1 MCQYVSAKADLGSDF
16 TFNHLHKVYGII
28 LMEQSPGEFHKA
40 AGHYIHKRKPV
51 FDTGIYRDNPGL
63 HEDIF
68 LCLDSFHSN
77 VHNITKSSSELE
89 AWLTFL
95 SATDPVVIGVL
106 IEAFPC
112 FAPIYQEI
120 MEFAKEPKELIGML
134 SKELYI
140 MDKNMERL
148 MVSQLQDEV
157 SAEKAR
163 ADAAEVKASEAVT
176 KMEIFKLKCQNN
188 PPEEIADKLSLS
200 VKYVNSVLN
209 EP

>member
-1 MCQYVSAKADLGSDF
+1 MF
-16 TFNHLHKVYGII
+16 
-28 LMEQSPGEFHKA
+28 PGF
-40 AGHYIHKRKPV
+40 
-51 FDTGIYRDNPGL
+51 

-77 VHNITKSSSELE
+77 VHNVTKDSSELE

-95 SATDPVVIGVL
+95 SANDPVVIGAL

-120 MEFAKEPKELIGML
+120 TEFAKDPKELIGML

-148 MVSQLQDEV
+148 MVSQLQEEV
-157 SAEKAR
+157 IAEKAR

-176 KMEIFKLKCQNN
+176 KANAAKAERDEAIIKMEIFKLKCQSKTS
-188 PPEEIADKLSLS
+188 EEIADRLGLS
-200 VKYVNSVLN
+200 VEYVNSVL
-209 EP
+209 EFDDLE

>member
-1 MCQYVSAKADLGSDF
+1 MRKVFAVSF
-16 TFNHLHKVYGII
+16 Y
-28 LMEQSPGEFHKA
+28 
-40 AGHYIHKRKPV
+40 
-51 FDTGIYRDNPGL
+51 
-63 HEDIF
+63 EDIF

-77 VHNITKSSSELE
+77 VHDITKDCSELE

-95 SATDPVVIGVL
+95 SATDPVVIGAL

-120 MEFAKEPKELIGML
+120 MEFAKDPKELIGML
-134 SKELYI
+134 SKKLYI

-148 MVSQLQDEV
+148 MVSQLQEEV
-157 SAEKAR
+157 TAEKAR

-176 KMEIFKLKCQNN
+176 KMEIFKLKCQSKT
-188 PPEEIADKLSLS
+188 PEEIADKLGLS
-200 VKYVNSVLN
+200 VEYVDSVLN

>member
-1 MCQYVSAKADLGSDF
+1 MRKVFAVSF
-16 TFNHLHKVYGII
+16 Y
-28 LMEQSPGEFHKA
+28 
-40 AGHYIHKRKPV
+40 
-51 FDTGIYRDNPGL
+51 
-63 HEDIF
+63 EDIF

-77 VHNITKSSSELE
+77 VHDITKDCSELE

-95 SATDPVVIGVL
+95 SATDPVVIGAL

-120 MEFAKEPKELIGML
+120 MEFAKDPKELIGML

-148 MVSQLQDEV
+148 MVSQLQEEV
-157 SAEKAR
+157 TAAKAER
-163 ADAAEVKASEAVT
+163 DEAVT
-176 KMEIFKLKCQNN
+176 KMEIFKLKCQSKI
-188 PPEEIADKLSLS
+188 PEEIADKLGLS
-200 VKYVNSVLN
+200 VEYVDSVLN